1 MFSVKFHLII
11 YNYNVPGKDNVMYFI
26 LLTQLQKSILDAT
39 KYLLYT
45 MSQILLNTNGLS
57 DASDGFSFGESVSE

>member
-1 MFSVKFHLII
+1 MLSVKFHLII
-11 YNYNVPGKDNVMYFI
+11 YNYNAQGKDKVMYFI

-45 MSQILLNTNGLS
+45 MS
-57 DASDGFSFGESVSE
+57 

>member
-11 YNYNVPGKDNVMYFI
+11 YNYNVQGKDNVMYFI